1 MTTWHKLSGMAARER
16 QLTMMQRTT
25 DYWQIVSTSHDTH
38 LQSTTT
44 VQTSDLKFNGRLVTP
59 NYPSTAHSTKL
70 DLETR
75 LRAPTGHKPRTSN
88 RVKMSCEKQLTT
100 QIEKKKQAKKLDQ
113 DSPRNRHLAIY
124 TTMCLNVAGRLPSD
138 SHNSVSITRFS
149 EKLDASSHVIH
160 QHKIVSMRHRSS
172 HHKTCIHNRRST
184 KLLDTGSSHTRNT

>member
-1 MTTWHKLSGMAARER
+1 MIETSWNSSTHNLDMLHVPDKTILHKTVDRWRTFYPTITCSLKAYRIQMTTWHKLSGMAARER

-100 QIEKKKQAKKLDQ
+100 QIDKKKARNTKKLDR

-124 TTMCLNVAGRLPSD
+124 TTMCLNVAGRTPS
-138 SHNSVSITRFS
+138 R
-149 EKLDASSHVIH
+149 
-160 QHKIVSMRHRSS
+160 
-172 HHKTCIHNRRST
+172 
-184 KLLDTGSSHTRNT
+184 